1 MSKNNDSRG
10 ISPTAVLWLFGLG
23 LTLCAYLSLN
33 LGEMITPTKSGISW
47 NIYDLLE
54 AAVDK
59 ELQWPVASWFVLIGM
74 ILVLVFGVSLLVF
87 ALGSSR
93 QDLKPEGKSVSK
105 LAEFKPALAK
115 ARQIYGQKVTKATAA
130 TYIVLVA
137 YLGAA
142 KKKPLYVQ
150 LEDSMWIY
158 APARAGKTLGIAV
171 PLILQ
176 ALGPMLNTS
185 TKIDNFVWTAISR
198 EALGEVVVFDL
209 EDITGWPSK
218 VRYTPIFG
226 CEVEKEAVARGRA
239 WAKAAPMEGTKN
251 GSFFENKA
259 GTILSRLLHAAAI
272 DHRSM
277 REFVEW
283 VFDPQ
288 DDEPI
293 NILLQHGKSPA
304 FIQALRERTSSRAG
318 ETADSIESTLVTL
331 VEPLVAEDIMR
342 QFDFRPEDAFSI
354 DRFLESNGSLYLVVD
369 GEDSPLGSL
378 STMFADQIYR
388 AARKKSQ
395 QYASG
400 RLWPV
405 FTMVLDEA
413 TNVAAF
419 SDMGDILSDSGG
431 RGIQVVGISQ
441 TRDQNEKRW
450 GKNGAEIIEQNANLK
465 ILFPGTDSDHLKKY
479 AAEMGQKKESRRSVS
494 SSRGGGSTTHSTE
507 RIDVARPE
515 QLKQLDPGKVTF
527 AYRSAAPQVVHLE
540 MLWQRK
546 DFKKL
551 VAQRDEALRRCGKVF
566 ADQEA
571 ADGVKK

>member
-1 MSKNNDSRG
+1 MSSPNTRRDRE
-10 ISPTAVLWLFGLG
+10 ISPWLIITFIAAFALV
-23 LTLCAYLSLN
+23 ALN
-33 LGEMITPTKSGISW
+33 LGEYITPTGSAISW
-47 NIYDLLE
+47 NP
-54 AAVDK
+54 VDVAIGVF
-59 ELQWPVASWFVLIGM
+59 EGSIRWPFASWFIAAGFIVLFT
-74 ILVLVFGVSLLVF
+74 VFLNLWNERNSTNKNE
-87 ALGSSR
+87 
-93 QDLKPEGKSVSK
+93 LKPEGKNVES
-105 LAEFKPALAK
+105 LAGFKPAMTK
-115 ARQIYGQKVTKATAA
+115 ARQIYGQKVTKATAE
-130 TYIVLVA
+130 TYIILVA

-158 APARAGKTLGIAV
+158 APARAGKTLGFAV

-176 ALGPMLNTS
+176 APGPLLNTS
-185 TKIDNFVWTAISR
+185 TKIDNFVWTAIHR
-198 EALGEVVVFDL
+198 EELGEVVVFDL
-209 EDITGWPSK
+209 EDITGWPSR

-226 CEVEKEAVARGRA
+226 CEVEKEAVARGKA

-272 DHRSM
+272 DNRSM

-354 DRFLESNGSLYLVVD
+354 DRFLESSDSLYLVVD

-494 SSRGGGSTTHSTE
+494 SSRSGGSTTHSTE

-571 ADGVKK
+571 VDGVKK